1 METRPSPETAPI
13 LKKISRRQFLGLA
26 GVTVAGLAA
35 ATSTYLYFNN
45 EADQLDVEQVQLPV
59 ANLHPALE
67 GFTIAQIS
75 DIHLEPFT
83 KIELVQRAV
92 ALTNSLNP
100 DLIVL
105 TGDYVWKKEEAVFDL
120 TPVLAQLNA
129 PHGVISIAGNH
140 DLWTDF
146 DLIASAFAQERLP
159 LLVNQ
164 GLPISVGKGS
174 LYLAGLDD
182 GWSGNPSLRDALV
195 NYSGNSPIILLLH
208 EPDLADDYATDARIV
223 LQLAGH
229 SHGGQIRLP
238 RLGPLLLPY
247 LGWKYDQ
254 GLYRVKN
261 MWLYT
266 NRGLG
271 VTNEPVR
278 FNCSPEIT
286 HITLVRA

>member
-1 METRPSPETAPI
+1 MEPRPSPETAPI

-45 EADQLDVEQVQLPV
+45 EADRLDVEQVQLPI

-129 PHGVISIAGNH
+129 RHGVISIAGNH

-146 DLIASAFAQERLP
+146 DLIAAAFAQERLP

-182 GWSGNPSLRDALV
+182 GWSGNPSLRDALD
-195 NYSGNSPIILLLH
+195 NYPGDSPIILLLH
-208 EPDLADDYATDARIV
+208 EPDLADDYATDERIV